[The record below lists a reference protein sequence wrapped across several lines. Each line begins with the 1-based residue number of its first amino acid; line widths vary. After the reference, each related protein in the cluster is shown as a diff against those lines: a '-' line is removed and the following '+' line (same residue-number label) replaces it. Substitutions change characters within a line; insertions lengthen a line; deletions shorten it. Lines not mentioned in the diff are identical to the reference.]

1 MLNEPNP
8 LKQAL
13 DALNASRNTQSDL
26 QGDPLQFAHRYE
38 APLDQELAA
47 VFASMLAYGR
57 VSLFLPVIESWLNV
71 CDRYGGPRACV
82 EQFTVDTVTEMSE
95 LSYRWNKEPHFSL
108 VMFTMQ
114 EILRQHTSLKLLFES
129 CHEPEDV
136 DINPTLSRAMDIFH
150 STAVDIAHNVG
161 LSVSTFSELPDGF
174 RRFFSSPTKGS
185 ACKRWH
191 MLLRWMVRTESPDLG
206 LWSLPVHKLCIPLDV
221 HVHGISLLLGLTTQR
236 SANLK
241 AAQAITAGLKEISP
255 TDPIQYDF
263 ALAHLGISGQCK
275 KAYDSE
281 ICPNCPLHDPCIH
294 TKDPH

>member
-1 MLNEPNP
+1 MSNDLHP

-13 DALNASRNTQSDL
+13 DALNRSRNTQSDV

-57 VSLFLPVIESWLNV
+57 VSLFLPVIERWLDI
-71 CDRYGGPRACV
+71 CDRHGGPRACV
-82 EQFTVDTVTEMSE
+82 EQFNIDIVSEMSV

-114 EILRQHTSLKLLFES
+114 EVLRQHTSLKSLFES
-129 CHEPEDV
+129 CHHPDDL
-136 DINPTLSRAMDIFH
+136 DINPTLIRVMDTFH
-150 STAVDIAHNVG
+150 AAAIATAHNVG
-161 LSVSTFSELPDGF
+161 LSVTDFTELPDGF
-174 RRFFSSPTKGS
+174 RRFFSSPIKGS

-191 MLLRWMVRTESPDLG
+191 MLLRWMVRTEAPDLG
-206 LWSLPVHKLCIPLDV
+206 LWSLPIHKLCIPLDV

-241 AAQAITAGLKEISP
+241 AAQAITEKLKAISP

-294 TKDPH
+294 TKDLH